1 MVNTLVLGSVAQG
14 NAPKGVVLG
23 SVAQGNPPKMVVLG
37 QVAQEQAQVA
47 NYAASLAG
55 ANVVQSPVGSSGIP
69 IKTIA
74 IVVFAIVFL
83 YYGYKYLTERG
94 GGKR

>member
-37 QVAQEQAQVA
+37 QVAQQRALEK
-47 NYAASLAG
+47 
-55 ANVVQSPVGSSGIP
+55 PP
-69 IKTIA
+69 
-74 IVVFAIVFL
+74 
-83 YYGYKYLTERG
+83 R
-94 GGKR
+94 

>member
-37 QVAQEQAQVA
+37 QVAQERAQAA
-47 NYAASLAG
+47 TYAQSLASG
-55 ANVVQSPVGSSGIP
+55 VVPGTVAPSGSSLLSARNLLIGLIVIIIIYYAYKHYGRGI
-69 IKTIA
+69 
-74 IVVFAIVFL
+74 
-83 YYGYKYLTERG
+83 
-94 GGKR
+94 